1 MTDGPLPAYRAK
13 CEAGEIDPD
22 PMQRLAAEKLQ
33 ALHRRIAHYEPQEP
47 KKKGW
52 RHRLGFGGNKKDG
65 EAPNVPTGLYLFGG
79 AGRGKSMLMDLFFET
94 ATIEKKRRVHFH
106 EFMLEVHDRLHIW
119 RKERSSEEARARGQN
134 IADPMPILA
143 KDLINQCWLL
153 CFDEFHVVDVADAM
167 ILGRL
172 FEALFDRGMVV
183 VATSNWAPD
192 DLYKDGLQ
200 RQRFLPFIDLLK
212 QRMDIL
218 HLSGSQDY
226 RLLGMAGEQVYFTP
240 LNGASE
246 QAMARAFAKMTE
258 DAEPKPDELILKGR
272 TLEVPRSARG
282 VAWFSFEELCAR
294 PLGAADYLALA
305 THYSAILLE
314 GVPQLKPEHRN
325 EAKRLIVLIDALYEH
340 RTKLVVSA
348 EVPADQ
354 LYLEGTGAG
363 VEFDRTV
370 SRLTEMQSADYF
382 TVEHLM

>member
-13 CEAGEIDPD
+13 CESGEIDPD

-33 ALHRRIAHYEPQEP
+33 TLHRQIATYQPP
-47 KKKGW
+47 VPKKGW
-52 RHRLGFGGNKKDG
+52 RHRLGFGGGKKNG
-65 EAPNVPTGLYLFGG
+65 EEARSVPTGLYLFGG

-94 ATIEKKRRVHFH
+94 ASIEKKRRVHFH
-106 EFMLEVHDRLHIW
+106 EFMLEVHDRLHLW
-119 RKERSSEEARARGQN
+119 RKERSSEEGRGRGQN
-134 IADPMPILA
+134 IADPMPVLA
-143 KDLINQCWLL
+143 SDLIDQCWLL

-172 FEALFDRGMVV
+172 FEALFDKGMIV

-212 QRMDIL
+212 QRMDVL

-226 RLLGMAGEQVYFTP
+226 RLLGMAGEPVYFTP
-240 LNGASE
+240 LDQASE
-246 QAMARAFAKMTE
+246 QAMARAFAKMT
-258 DAEPKPDELILKGR
+258 DGADTMTDELVLKGR
-272 TLEVPRSARG
+272 TLEVPRTARG
-282 VAWFSFEELCAR
+282 VCWFTFEELCAR
-294 PLGAADYLALA
+294 PLGAADYIALA
-305 THYSAILLE
+305 THYSAVLLE

-340 RTKLVVSA
+340 RTKLVMSA
-348 EVPADQ
+348 EVPAEQ
-354 LYLEGTGAG
+354 LYLEGVGAG

-382 TVEHLM
+382 SVEHLN